1 MLLPL
6 VVVKFKP
13 PYLHG
18 LRSTAP
24 SCQVT
29 APSCQVNPQTR
40 IFSTSI
46 CVVLS
51 LALFPS
57 EAQYSGYGQRNL
69 GHCYKQNGLGD

>member
-6 VVVKFKP
+6 VVVKFKT

-24 SCQVT
+24 SCQVNLQ
-29 APSCQVNPQTR
+29 SR

-46 CVVLS
+46 CMVLS

-57 EAQYSGYGQRNL
+57 EAQYSGYVQRNL
-69 GHCYKQNGLGD
+69 GHCYKKNGLGN